1 MAKTVERTVAVT
13 CHGIAVNDVYW
24 LELGPRPACVVDTRV
39 EGVSAVPLTS
49 HKNVSEV
56 SSVCGTF
63 LCDSRLSSHTSSSGH

>member
-39 EGVSAVPLTS
+39 EGVPVVPLPS
-49 HKNVSEV
+49 
-56 SSVCGTF
+56 
-63 LCDSRLSSHTSSSGH
+63 LIDLSKL